1 MEYKK
6 PEITCL
12 ANAVAAIQNNLDKS
26 EAEVQD
32 GNYPIDMRLAT
43 ASAYQADE

>member
-6 PEITCL
+6 PEITYL
-12 ANAVAAIQNNLDKS
+12 ANAVASIQNNLDKS

-32 GNYPIDMRLAT
+32 GNYPIDTRMAST
-43 ASAYQADE
+43 AAYQADE